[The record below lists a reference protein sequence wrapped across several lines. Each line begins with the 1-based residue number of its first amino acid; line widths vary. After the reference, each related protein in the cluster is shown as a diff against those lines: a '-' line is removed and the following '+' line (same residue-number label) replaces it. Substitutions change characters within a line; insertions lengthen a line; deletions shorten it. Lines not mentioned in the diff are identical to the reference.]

1 VTNLRRAGLS
11 SALSACD
18 SAHTASRKLL
28 SIRDV
33 LQRVPVS
40 RARLYQLVKA
50 GAFPRQVRIGGRAFW
65 LEHELEAYIAALADK
80 RNAA

>member
-1 VTNLRRAGLS
+1 VTNPVARHVGP
-11 SALSACD
+11 ACLPSD

-50 GAFPRQVRIGGRAFW
+50 GAFPRQVRVGGRAFW
-65 LEHELEAYIAALADK
+65 LEGEVDRWVDSLAEQRAA
-80 RNAA
+80 